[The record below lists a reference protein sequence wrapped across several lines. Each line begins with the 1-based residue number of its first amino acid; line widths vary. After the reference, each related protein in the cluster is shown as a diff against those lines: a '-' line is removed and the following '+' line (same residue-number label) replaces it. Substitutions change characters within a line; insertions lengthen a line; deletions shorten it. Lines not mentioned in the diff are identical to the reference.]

1 MPDRRQLLAKASKLF
16 DVVVIFFCFAL
27 SSWFSNLPGGGLRS
41 FEQFLAIRIK
51 ILNFVLFA
59 ALTLLWHAILS
70 FFRLYQSWRLSN
82 RWKEVF
88 AIIKA
93 TILGSI
99 LIYLAG
105 LLFNISLVNLPFI
118 AIFWV
123 ANVFILTASRLALRS
138 GLGWITRRGR
148 NL

>member
-27 SSWFSNLPGGGLRS
+27 ASWFSNLHGSGLHS

-88 AIIKA
+88 NIIKA

-105 LLFNISLVNLPFI
+105 LLFNISLVNLSFI
-118 AIFWV
+118 AIFWI
-123 ANVFILTASRLALRS
+123 ANVILMTASRLALFS
-138 GLGWITRRGR
+138 CLGWCSVR
-148 NL
+148 